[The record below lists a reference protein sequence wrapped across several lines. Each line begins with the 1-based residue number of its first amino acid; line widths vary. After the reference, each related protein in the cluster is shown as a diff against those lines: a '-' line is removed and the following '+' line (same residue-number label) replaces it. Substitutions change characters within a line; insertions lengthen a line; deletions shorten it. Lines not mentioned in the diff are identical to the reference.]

1 MKNVFDYGHINE
13 LISEIERDIGTE
25 VKEEKL
31 LPAQAVDESVDFKD
45 HQVVQKPYIPDDN
58 IVFVP
63 EELPEIRLEDAPA
76 EVEIIQ

>member
-1 MKNVFDYGHINE
+1 MKNVFNYGHINE

-31 LPAQAVDESVDFKD
+31 LPAQANDESVDFKD
-45 HQVVQKPYIPDDN
+45 HEVVHKPDV
-58 IVFVP
+58 VFVP

-76 EVEIIQ
+76 EVEIVQ